1 MRSFDPFIY
10 QNVFHEYMLEVKQDE
25 IDTLHALL
33 EDLPVT
39 KEHEHDLGQRTLYG
53 QENVLDIPGLV
64 NLKKQITNIL
74 NVHNLLLTNNW
85 AQLYNKNNQ
94 HTVHNHPSSVWSG
107 IVYLNPSVAS
117 PTIFYDREFRH
128 YTHAFTKNQ
137 FLLFPSYIP
146 HEVARVNKDEQRLI
160 ISLNTKEKTNENT

>member
-1 MRSFDPFIY
+1 MQFDPFER
-10 QNVFHEYMLEVKQDE
+10 QNSFYKYDIKISKEEINQILILVKSKNTPDQKTTFE
-25 IDTLHALL
+25 SL
-33 EDLPVT
+33 
-39 KEHEHDLGQRTLYG
+39 
-53 QENVLDIPGLV
+53 NVLNFPLIK
-64 NLKKQITNIL
+64 NLREQVISILDKKKLIL
-74 NVHNLLLTNNW
+74 RNNW

-160 ISLNTKEKTNENT
+160 ISFNTMKCKK